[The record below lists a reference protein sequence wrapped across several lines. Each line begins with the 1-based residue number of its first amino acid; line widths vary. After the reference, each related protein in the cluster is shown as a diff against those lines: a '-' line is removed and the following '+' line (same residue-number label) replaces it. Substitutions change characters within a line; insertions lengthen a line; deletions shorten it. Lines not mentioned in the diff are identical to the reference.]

1 MTYDKNESPLIQ
13 RNPMPEA
20 AHPEKTPEPPIAL
33 VLAIAVAS
41 CLAGGALV
49 LFDGEISL
57 AILTQLLNPG
67 RDTFYGGGLAS
78 PLGIYYFRF
87 GLFFAGSLF
96 IGIPFTAAWFAST
109 GYKQYLRTVVFLFAA
124 SVLVSS
130 AAFFAYRQYMQVQL
144 TDIRMR
150 GQLQPPRPRGSWT
163 ALDEVPI
170 AMLALS
176 GPLLASAF
184 VLIRRRRI
192 SLAAL
197 GLKPPAS

>member
-1 MTYDKNESPLIQ
+1 MLETA
-13 RNPMPEA
+13 RPE
-20 AHPEKTPEPPIAL
+20 ETPEPPIAL
-33 VLAIAVAS
+33 LLAIAVAS
-41 CLAGGALV
+41 CLAGGTLV
-49 LFDGEISL
+49 FFDGEISL
-57 AILTQLLNPG
+57 VILAQLLNPG
-67 RDTFYGGGLAS
+67 RDTFYGAGLAS
-78 PLGIYYFRF
+78 PVGIYHFRF

-130 AAFFAYRQYMQVQL
+130 AAFFVYRQYMQVEL
-144 TDIRMR
+144 TNIHVG
-150 GQLQPPRPRGSWT
+150 GQLQPPRPRGSWMR
-163 ALDEVPI
+163 LDEVPI

-192 SLAAL
+192 GLAAL
-197 GLKPPAS
+197 VLKPPAS